1 MADIS
6 LDDLLKAKEREFN
19 AQTQTQIQ
27 TVEPSKEIAKVTQQT
42 EIISPEDRKRIDE
55 IKNAID
61 LTDSQASVQYGVN
74 AQRNIA
80 EFSDTILNNIRSKDS
95 GYVGELL
102 SNLVVK
108 VKGFEVDGSSNGSF
122 IKKIPILGSLVGKA
136 QNMMAEYDKLSVQVD
151 KIQGELDKARMV
163 MLKDIVMFDTM
174 YDKNVEYFKELQLY
188 IRAGEEKIQELQTHT
203 IPRLR
208 QEAANSQNQMAVQLV
223 SDFENAVSRFEKK
236 VHDLKLSKTI
246 AIQTAPQIRLIQNN
260 DKVLV
265 DKVQSAIFNTIPLWK
280 SQIVIAL
287 GLSRQQKVLQMQREI
302 TNTTNELLRRN
313 AEMLKQSTL
322 ETARETERGIVDIE
336 TVKKVNDDL
345 ISTIEETIKIQ
356 QEGRQ
361 KRKAAE
367 AELVQIEDRLKQTL
381 LAQPIIFINFL
392 FSVIFNPFLMD
403 I

>member
-42 EIISPEDRKRIDE
+42 ELILPEDRKRIDE

-151 KIQGELDKARMV
+151 KIQAELDKARMV

-188 IRAGEEKIQELQTHT
+188 IRAGEEKIQELQTQT
-203 IPRLR
+203 IPKLR

-381 LAQPIIFINFL
+381 LAHR
-392 FSVIFNPFLMD
+392 
-403 I
+403 

>member
-19 AQTQTQIQ
+19 AQTQIQIQ

-42 EIISPEDRKRIDE
+42 ELISPEDRKRIDE

-188 IRAGEEKIQELQTHT
+188 IRAGEEKIQELQTQT

-381 LAQPIIFINFL
+381 LAHR
-392 FSVIFNPFLMD
+392 
-403 I
+403 

>member
-42 EIISPEDRKRIDE
+42 ELISPEDRKRIDE

-151 KIQGELDKARMV
+151 KIQAELDKARMV

-188 IRAGEEKIQELQTHT
+188 IKAGEEKIQELQTQT

-381 LAQPIIFINFL
+381 LAHR
-392 FSVIFNPFLMD
+392 
-403 I
+403 

>member
-1 MADIS
+1 MADIN

-19 AQTQTQIQ
+19 TQTAQIQ
-27 TVEPSKEIAKVTQQT
+27 PVEPQTEIAKVTQQT
-42 EIISPEDRKRIDE
+42 EMISPEDRRRIDE

-61 LTDSQASVQYGVN
+61 LTNSQASVQYGVN

-95 GYVGELL
+95 GYVGDLL

-108 VKGFEVDGSSNGSF
+108 VKGFEVDSNDKGSF
-122 IKKIPILGSLVGKA
+122 IKKIPIIGSIVSSAK
-136 QNMMAEYDKLSVQVD
+136 NMMAEYDKLSVQVD
-151 KIQGELDKARMV
+151 KIQAELDKARML

-188 IRAGEEKIQELQTHT
+188 IKAGEEKIVELQTQT
-203 IPRLR
+203 IPKLR
-208 QEAANSQNQMAVQLV
+208 MQAANSQNQMAVQLV

-361 KRKAAE
+361 KRKVAE
-367 AELVQIEDRLKQTL
+367 AQLVQIEDRLKQTL
-381 LAQPIIFINFL
+381 LAYR
-392 FSVIFNPFLMD
+392 
-403 I
+403 

>member
-42 EIISPEDRKRIDE
+42 ELISPEDRKRIDE

-151 KIQGELDKARMV
+151 KIQAELDKARMV

-188 IRAGEEKIQELQTHT
+188 IRAGEEKIQELQTQT

-208 QEAANSQNQMAVQLV
+208 QEAASSQNQMAVQLV

-265 DKVQSAIFNTIPLWK
+265 DKVQSAIFNTIPLWE

-381 LAQPIIFINFL
+381 LAHR
-392 FSVIFNPFLMD
+392 
-403 I
+403 

>member
-188 IRAGEEKIQELQTHT
+188 IRAGEEKIQELQTQT

-367 AELVQIEDRLKQTL
+367 AELVQIGDRLKQTL
-381 LAQPIIFINFL
+381 LAHR
-392 FSVIFNPFLMD
+392 
-403 I
+403 

>member
-42 EIISPEDRKRIDE
+42 ELISPEDRKRIDE

-151 KIQGELDKARMV
+151 KIQAELDKARMV

-188 IRAGEEKIQELQTHT
+188 IRAGEEKIQELQTQT

-208 QEAANSQNQMAVQLV
+208 QEAASSQNQMAVQLV

-336 TVKKVNDDL
+336 TVKKVNDNL

-381 LAQPIIFINFL
+381 LAHR
-392 FSVIFNPFLMD
+392 
-403 I
+403 

>member
-1 MADIS
+1 MADIN
-6 LDDLLKAKEREFN
+6 LEDLLKAKEREFN
-19 AQTQTQIQ
+19 TQTTQIQ
-27 TVEPSKEIAKVTQQT
+27 PVEPQTEITKVTQQT
-42 EIISPEDRKRIDE
+42 ELISPEERKRIDE

-95 GYVGELL
+95 GYVGDLL

-108 VKGFEVDGSSNGSF
+108 VKGFEVDSSDKGSF
-122 IKKIPILGSLVGKA
+122 IKKIPIIGSIVSSAK
-136 QNMMAEYDKLSVQVD
+136 NMIAEYDKLSVQVD
-151 KIQGELDKARMV
+151 KIQAELDKARML

-188 IRAGEEKIQELQTHT
+188 IKAGEEKIVELQTQT
-203 IPRLR
+203 IPKLR
-208 QEAANSQNQMAVQLV
+208 MQAANSQNQMAVQLV

-361 KRKAAE
+361 KRKTAE
-367 AELVQIEDRLKQTL
+367 AELVQIEERLKQTL
-381 LAQPIIFINFL
+381 LAHR
-392 FSVIFNPFLMD
+392 
-403 I
+403 

>member
-1 MADIS
+1 MADIN
-6 LDDLLKAKEREFN
+6 LEDLLKAKEREFN
-19 AQTQTQIQ
+19 TQTTQIQ
-27 TVEPSKEIAKVTQQT
+27 PVEPQTEIAKVTQQT
-42 EIISPEDRKRIDE
+42 ELISPEERKRIDE

-95 GYVGELL
+95 GYVGDLL

-108 VKGFEVDGSSNGSF
+108 VKGFEVDSSDKGSF
-122 IKKIPILGSLVGKA
+122 IKKIPIIGSIVSSAK
-136 QNMMAEYDKLSVQVD
+136 NMIAEYDKLSVQVD
-151 KIQGELDKARMV
+151 KIQAKLDKARML

-188 IRAGEEKIQELQTHT
+188 IKAGEEKIVELQTQT
-203 IPRLR
+203 IPKLR
-208 QEAANSQNQMAVQLV
+208 MQAANSQNQMAVQLV

-361 KRKAAE
+361 KRKTAE
-367 AELVQIEDRLKQTL
+367 AELVQIEERLKQTL
-381 LAQPIIFINFL
+381 LAHR
-392 FSVIFNPFLMD
+392 
-403 I
+403 

>member
-19 AQTQTQIQ
+19 TQTQTQIQ
-27 TVEPSKEIAKVTQQT
+27 PVEPSREIAKVTQQT

-55 IKNAID
+55 IKNSID
-61 LTDSQASVQYGVN
+61 LTDSQSSVQYGVN

-95 GYVGELL
+95 GYVGDLL

-108 VKGFEVDGSSNGSF
+108 VKGFEVDGKDSSSF
-122 IKKIPILGSLVGKA
+122 IKKIPIIGSLVGKA

-151 KIQGELDKARMV
+151 KIQAELDKARMM

-188 IRAGEEKIQELQTHT
+188 IKAGEEKILELQTQT

-208 QEAANSQNQMAVQLV
+208 QEAAASQNQMAVQLV

-260 DKVLV
+260 DKILV

-302 TNTTNELLRRN
+302 TDTTNELLRRN

-367 AELVQIEDRLKQTL
+367 AELIQIEDRLKQTL
-381 LAQPIIFINFL
+381 LAHR
-392 FSVIFNPFLMD
+392 
-403 I
+403 

>member
-1 MADIS
+1 MADIN

-19 AQTQTQIQ
+19 TQTAQIQ
-27 TVEPSKEIAKVTQQT
+27 PVEPQTEIAKVTQQT
-42 EIISPEDRKRIDE
+42 EMISPEDRRRIDE

-61 LTDSQASVQYGVN
+61 LTNSQASVQYGVN

-80 EFSDTILNNIRSKDS
+80 EFSDTILNNIRNKDS
-95 GYVGELL
+95 GYVGDLL

-108 VKGFEVDGSSNGSF
+108 VKGFEVDSNDKGSF
-122 IKKIPILGSLVGKA
+122 IKKIPIIGSIVSSAK
-136 QNMMAEYDKLSVQVD
+136 NMMAEYDKLSVQVD
-151 KIQGELDKARMV
+151 KIQAELDKARML

-188 IRAGEEKIQELQTHT
+188 IKAGEEKIVELQTQT
-203 IPRLR
+203 IPKLR
-208 QEAANSQNQMAVQLV
+208 MQAANSQNQMAVQLV

-367 AELVQIEDRLKQTL
+367 AQLVQIEDRLKQTL
-381 LAQPIIFINFL
+381 LAHR
-392 FSVIFNPFLMD
+392 
-403 I
+403 